1 MSCALIAIK
10 RRAQCKTRLAEVLA
24 PAQRLQ
30 LVRSMLDSVISAAR
44 DANMVRHIII
54 VSPERDCV
62 PGDIAVL
69 ADTGSGLNGS
79 LSAAHMTL
87 QEFGCQEVVVLPA
100 DLPRV
105 TAKDI
110 DEMVRVGRSSGFAI
124 APDAAGV
131 GTNALYIRSSQSFC
145 FCFGPD
151 SRRLHLEQALNLGL
165 RPQVVQC
172 AGLEFDVDSPDDLI
186 NLLES
191 AWPTHLQ
198 A

>member
-10 RRAQCKTRLAEVLA
+10 GRSQCKSRLAEVLE
-24 PAQRLQ
+24 PDQRLQ
-30 LVRSMLDSVISAAR
+30 LVRSMLEGVISAAR
-44 DANMVRHIII
+44 HAQSVRHILI
-54 VSPERDCV
+54 VSPERDRV

-69 ADTGSGLNGS
+69 ADTGGGLNGS

-87 QEFGCQEVVVLPA
+87 QEFGCHEVVVLPA
-100 DLPRV
+100 DLPHI
-105 TAKDI
+105 TANDI
-110 DEMVRVGRSSGFAI
+110 DEMVRVGRSGGFAI

-131 GTNALYIRSSQSFC
+131 GTNALYIRSPQSFA
-145 FCFGPD
+145 FRFGPD

-165 RPQVVQC
+165 HPQVVRS
-172 AGLEFDVDSPDDLI
+172 AGLQFDVDSPNDLI

-191 AWPTHLQ
+191 AWPTRLQ

>member
-10 RRAQCKTRLAEVLA
+10 GRSQCKSRLAEVLP

-30 LVRSMLDSVISAAR
+30 LVRSMLDGVISAAR
-44 DANMVRHIII
+44 NARTVRHILI

-62 PGDIAVL
+62 PGDIPVL
-69 ADTGSGLNGS
+69 ADTGGGLNGS

-87 QEFGCQEVVVLPA
+87 QDFGCQEVVVLPA
-100 DLPRV
+100 DLPHV
-105 TAKDI
+105 TANDI
-110 DEMVRVGRSSGFAI
+110 DEMVRIGRSGGFAI
-124 APDAAGV
+124 APDAAGI
-131 GTNALYIRSSQSFC
+131 GTNALYIRSPQSFS
-145 FCFGPD
+145 FRFGPD
-151 SRRLHLEQALNLGL
+151 SRRLHLEQAINLGL
-165 RPQVVQC
+165 NPRVVQC